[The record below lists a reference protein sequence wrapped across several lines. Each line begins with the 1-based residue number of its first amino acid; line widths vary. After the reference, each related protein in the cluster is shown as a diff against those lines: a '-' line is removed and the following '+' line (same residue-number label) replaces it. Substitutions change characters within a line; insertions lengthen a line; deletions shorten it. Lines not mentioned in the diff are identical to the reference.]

1 MKEEFAS
8 PVFTFSCLG
17 HAYAHL
23 FMLIYPTVVLAL
35 EPEFAM
41 TYGNLISLSL
51 PGFILF
57 GVGALPAGWLG
68 DRWSARGM
76 LAIQFLG
83 LGGASAVA
91 GLAHSTVQLT
101 IGLGAIGLF
110 ASIYHPVGIAMV
122 IRYGKKRGR
131 ALGIN
136 GVFGSVG
143 TAGAAVIAGA
153 LTDFI
158 GWRAAFLIPAGIAV
172 ATGLAFLFYV
182 KDIPSVRTTEGARG
196 DGKNG
201 LRAVLFAFAVFLVI
215 SSCQGFVYQSLA
227 VGLPKIFAER
237 LEFLAGEVSGVGGLV
252 SLVFFVGA
260 FGQYAGGWLADRYSL
275 KTLLL
280 AAVVIEIPL
289 LGAATVAANWPLFVI
304 GLALGTIVLGIQP
317 IADSLF
323 GNHIPKAWHATAFG
337 GRFLASL
344 TIGAMSVPSIGLIFD
359 STGDFFWVFM
369 MLVGV
374 ATAGVVAVAVLPRE
388 PRTGDADTTPC
399 PEKQDGS

>member
-8 PVFTFSCLG
+8 PVFTFACLG

-68 DRWSARGM
+68 DRWSTRGM

-83 LGGASAVA
+83 LGVASMVT
-91 GLAHSTVQLT
+91 GLAHSAVQLAV
-101 IGLGAIGLF
+101 GLGAIGLF
-110 ASIYHPVGIAMV
+110 ASIYHPVGIAVV

-153 LTDFI
+153 FTDFM
-158 GWRAAFLIPAGIAV
+158 GWRAAFLIPGGIGI
-172 ATGLAFLFYV
+172 ATGLAFLFIV
-182 KDIPSVRTTEGARG
+182 KDIPSAQSTGEARG
-196 DGKNG
+196 GGGNG
-201 LRAVLFAFAVFLVI
+201 LRVILFAFAVFLVI

-252 SLVFFVGA
+252 SLVFLVGA

-275 KTLLL
+275 KKLLFAAVAVQIPLL
-280 AAVVIEIPL
+280 AA
-289 LGAATVAANWPLFVI
+289 ATTAANWPLFVI
-304 GLALGTIVLGIQP
+304 GLSLGTIVLGIQP

-344 TIGAMSVPSIGLIFD
+344 SIGALSVPSIGLIFD
-359 STGDFFWVFM
+359 STGDFFWVFV
-369 MLVGV
+369 LLTGV
-374 ATAGVVAVAVLPRE
+374 TVAGVVAVLILPSE
-388 PRTGDADTTPC
+388 PRAGDSPPGA
-399 PEKQDGS
+399 SA

>member
-8 PVFTFSCLG
+8 PVFTFACLG

-35 EPEFAM
+35 GPEFDM

-68 DRWSARGM
+68 DRWSTRGM

-83 LGGASAVA
+83 LGVAAVVT
-91 GLAHSTVQLT
+91 GLAQSAAHLA

-110 ASIYHPVGIAMV
+110 ASIYHPVGIAVV

-153 LTDFI
+153 LTDFM
-158 GWRAAFLIPAGIAV
+158 GWRAAFLIPGTIGI
-172 ATGLAFLFYV
+172 ATGLAFLFFV
-182 KDIPSVRTTEGARG
+182 KNIPPARTGEEARG
-196 DGKNG
+196 SGGNG
-201 LRAVLFAFAVFLVI
+201 LRVVLFAFAVFLVI

-275 KTLLL
+275 KKLLF
-280 AAVVIEIPL
+280 AAVAVQIPL
-289 LGAATVAANWPLFVI
+289 LAVATTATDWPLFVV
-304 GLALGTIVLGIQP
+304 GLSLGTIVLGIQP

-344 TIGAMSVPSIGLIFD
+344 SIGALSVPSIGLIFD
-359 STGDFFWVFM
+359 ATGDFFWVFL
-369 MLVGV
+369 MLAAV
-374 ATAGVVAVAVLPRE
+374 ATAGIVAVAVLPRE
-388 PRTGDADTTPC
+388 PRPRDTG
-399 PEKQDGS
+399 PEGER